1 MASDQRPIEWTSDGA
16 RVTRG
21 TIEDAPEVIRGRE
34 RFGGI
39 DVPASV
45 AGALVAIA
53 AAVLIGGILGAAIG
67 GFGYQW
73 GVEVDGMERELSAG
87 GLVAGVLVLFVAF
100 VAGGWAAGRMAR
112 FDGPRN
118 GLHGSRLGLTA
129 RGRARR
135 PRGFVGSRYDVFAEV
150 DLPQWF
156 SGDALTAAALASGI
170 ASAVRGCS
178 AACSVGISGSA
189 ITAAPMQRRCWPF
202 APAGSAASR
211 PAASRSGAGMT
222 VRRTPPR

>member
-1 MASDQRPIEWTSDGA
+1 VASDQRPIEWTSDGA

-21 TIEDAPEVIRGRE
+21 RLDDAPEVIRGRE
-34 RFGGI
+34 RFGGV

-53 AAVLIGGILGAAIG
+53 SAVLLGGILGAAIG

-73 GVEVDGMERELSAG
+73 GVEVDGIERELSAG
-87 GLVAGVLVLFVAF
+87 GLVAGVLVLFLAF

-118 GLHGSRLGLTA
+118 GLLTA
-129 RGRARR
+129 VWVLLLAAVLGGLGAWL
-135 PRGFVGSRYDVFAEV
+135 GSRYDVFAEV

-170 ASAVRGCS
+170 ASAAAMLLGGLLGGRLGERYNRRADAEMLAVRAG
-178 AACSVGISGSA
+178 GL
-189 ITAAPMQRRCWPF
+189 RREPPHY
-202 APAGSAASR
+202 ARGAEPA
-211 PAASRSGAGMT
+211 
-222 VRRTPPR
+222 